1 MLGYTGDTLHVSRR
15 VHRWTEAERVT
26 TGPTPDADTSAA
38 DRRVDSGRGVSQPT
52 AGAHTGTHAAEE
64 TRRLR
69 RLLDRLPALIGY
81 WDSDCHN
88 VIANQAYVDYFGM
101 TPDEIRG
108 RHIREVLGEAV
119 YALNLPHIQ
128 CVLAGEAQLFER
140 TLIDQRGMTR
150 HTQASYVPDIVDGT
164 VQGFYAHVTDV
175 TARVDAE
182 RARDDAVR
190 LFQIS
195 MEHAPIG
202 KVVVDNAGIVLQA
215 NPAVCKLLRCNED
228 DLVGVDFRHFVHP
241 DNLDSG
247 NAQFAALMDGSATHL
262 SSERK
267 YLRADGTAVWLQ
279 RDLVLVPAAHGG
291 DDVAIAQFQDITS
304 RRRVEAELARLAVTD
319 PLTGLGN
326 RLALVEGVTRHH
338 DAAPEAVIGVVFID
352 LDGFKQVNDIHGHSV
367 GDAVLTAAAHRLA
380 RIVEPPNSA
389 YRLGGDEFVVLVPT
403 AADTARL
410 PELMD
415 RIVRA
420 MSGQYDTDTS
430 PVTLAASAGWAC
442 GASGDVETLLRAAD
456 AEMYRHKTRR
466 R

>member
-1 MLGYTGDTLHVSRR
+1 MFN
-15 VHRWTEAERVT
+15 
-26 TGPTPDADTSAA
+26 PPAD
-38 DRRVDSGRGVSQPT
+38 
-52 AGAHTGTHAAEE
+52 AHTETHAAEE
-64 TRRLR
+64 ARRLR
-69 RLLDRLPALIGY
+69 RLLDSLPALIGY
-81 WDSDCHN
+81 WDRDCRN
-88 VIANQAYVDYFGM
+88 GFANQAYVEYFGM

-108 RHIREVLGEAV
+108 RHIRELLGEAV
-119 YALNLPHIQ
+119 YALNLPYILG
-128 CVLAGEAQLFER
+128 VLGGEEQLFER

-150 HTQASYVPDIVDGT
+150 HTQASYIPDIVDGD
-164 VQGFYAHVTDV
+164 VQGFAVQVTDV

-182 RARDDAVR
+182 HARDDAVR

-202 KVVVDNAGIVLQA
+202 KVVVNKAGIVLQA

-228 DLVGVDFRHFVHP
+228 DLIGVDFRRFVHP

-304 RRRVEAELARLAVTD
+304 RRRAEAELARLAVTD
-319 PLTGLGN
+319 SLTGLGN
-326 RLALVEGVTRHH
+326 RLALVEAVNSHH
-338 DAAPEAVIGVVFID
+338 AETPERAIGVVFVD
-352 LDGFKQVNDIHGHSV
+352 LDGFKKVNDLHGHAA
-367 GDAVLTAAAHRLA
+367 GDAVLIDAAHRLA
-380 RIVEPPNSA
+380 RIIEPPDTA

-403 AADTARL
+403 VGDTARL

-415 RIVRA
+415 LIVGA
-420 MSGQYDTDTS
+420 MSGQYVTDTS

>member
-1 MLGYTGDTLHVSRR
+1 MDGGRAGDDR
-15 VHRWTEAERVT
+15 AERRM
-26 TGPTPDADTSAA
+26 PTLRPLIVASTRAEA
-38 DRRVDSGRGVSQPT
+38 CPNPT
-52 AGAHTGTHAAEE
+52 ADAHTGTHTTEE

-81 WDSDCHN
+81 WDRDCHN

-119 YALNLPHIQ
+119 YALNLPYIQ
-128 CVLAGEAQLFER
+128 GVLGGEEQLFER

-150 HTQASYVPDIVDGT
+150 HTQASYIPDIVDGE
-164 VQGFYAHVTDV
+164 VQGFAVQVTDV

-202 KVVVDNAGIVLQA
+202 KVVVNNAGIVLQA

-228 DLVGVDFRHFVHP
+228 DLIGFDFRHFVHP

-247 NAQFAALMDGSATHL
+247 NAQFAALMDGSAPHL

-279 RDLVLVPAAHGG
+279 RDLTLVPGANSG

-304 RRRVEAELARLAVTD
+304 RRRAEAELARLAVTD
-319 PLTGLGN
+319 SLTGLGN
-326 RLALVEGVTRHH
+326 RHALVECVKQATMPTLRSVPSAWSSLTSTGSSRSMTFTGTPS
-338 DAAPEAVIGVVFID
+338 AMPSSSMWPAD
-352 LDGFKQVNDIHGHSV
+352 LHGS
-367 GDAVLTAAAHRLA
+367 LSR
-380 RIVEPPNSA
+380 RI
-389 YRLGGDEFVVLVPT
+389 RRT
-403 AADTARL
+403 
-410 PELMD
+410 
-415 RIVRA
+415 
-420 MSGQYDTDTS
+420 
-430 PVTLAASAGWAC
+430 ASAGTSSSCWC
-442 GASGDVETLLRAAD
+442 
-456 AEMYRHKTRR
+456 RR
-466 R
+466 RLTPRDCPS